1 MHALMKTYFCSV
13 DEIFGIFGEHVFNL
27 LRESGGVGSRYVLRS
42 AVTSCQ
48 QLHGPTLGVRV

>member
-1 MHALMKTYFCSV
+1 M
-13 DEIFGIFGEHVFNL
+13 DEFFGILWEQVFNL
-27 LRESGGVGSRYVLRS
+27 LGESGGVSSRYVLGS